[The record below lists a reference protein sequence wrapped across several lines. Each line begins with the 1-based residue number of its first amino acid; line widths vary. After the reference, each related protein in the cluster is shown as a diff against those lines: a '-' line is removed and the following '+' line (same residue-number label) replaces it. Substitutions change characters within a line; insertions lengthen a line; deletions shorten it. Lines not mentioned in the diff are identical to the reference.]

1 MNQGHENRGSA
12 ATPFRRWGTNGVSG
26 LLVALRLI
34 FGIMWTSSGIFWMIR
49 DDPAGYVADAIERS
63 LEQEAPP
70 PVVSRPYRAF
80 LDAVV
85 RPHPLLFARLAN
97 VGEFL
102 SGVALLLGFP
112 MRAGAAGAIFMA
124 TNYALAF
131 DPWLFPP
138 TFNFLIALLHVPLL
152 TPWAYR
158 WMTWG
163 GPKAWRS
170 EEVGDKGVGGGSSQ
184 LVARSSQLN
193 HTLQR

>member
-1 MNQGHENRGSA
+1 MDEGHDSQGSEASPLRL
-12 ATPFRRWGTNGVSG
+12 WGIRGVSG
-26 LLVALRLI
+26 FLVAFRLI

-49 DDPAGYVADAIERS
+49 DDPAGYLSEAIERS
-63 LEQEAPP
+63 LEAEAPAP
-70 PVVSRPYRAF
+70 AVSRPYRAF
-80 LDAVV
+80 LGAVV

-112 MRAGAAGAIFMA
+112 MRAGATGAIFMA

-158 WMTWG
+158 WI
-163 GPKAWRS
+163 AW
-170 EEVGDKGVGGGSSQ
+170 EGVASRES
-184 LVARSSQLN
+184 
-193 HTLQR
+193 